1 MNQPT
6 DFPTAMQGFIM
17 GAFMRIGYT
26 MLMEMLLIVV
36 PMEKERLEQTLH
48 HEMTNENWE
57 DLLQLLGE
65 RAGNPR
71 CLQRAEDREKIRRLV
86 FGESS

>member
-1 MNQPT
+1 MNQPM
-6 DFPTAMQGFIM
+6 DFPVTMQGFIM

-26 MLMEMLLIVV
+26 MLMEMLLIVI

-48 HEMTNENWE
+48 HELTNENWE
-57 DLLQLLGE
+57 DLLQFLGE
-65 RAGNPR
+65 RAGNPQ

-86 FGESS
+86 FGENS